1 MTTFDSAENFG
12 YFGKCLE
19 NPPTPRNNLG
29 GSPSKLTKRLPAAL
43 KICNGILRQ
52 GHRSSRAKMRYHIIS
67 YPNCLGVPKSI
78 FSHLRRGQLKL
89 ESQLR
94 ITECCRLHN
103 VILYKENH
111 STANLSQSNYY
122 SHFSISPKADNGSQR
137 SKSGLVLPFSLFWC
151 FRKI

>member
-89 ESQLR
+89 ELR

-103 VILYKENH
+103 VIFYKKIIVRQTLV
-111 STANLSQSNYY
+111 SQTIIAISVYPRKQIAGRKGQNL
-122 SHFSISPKADNGSQR
+122 
-137 SKSGLVLPFSLFWC
+137 V
-151 FRKI
+151 